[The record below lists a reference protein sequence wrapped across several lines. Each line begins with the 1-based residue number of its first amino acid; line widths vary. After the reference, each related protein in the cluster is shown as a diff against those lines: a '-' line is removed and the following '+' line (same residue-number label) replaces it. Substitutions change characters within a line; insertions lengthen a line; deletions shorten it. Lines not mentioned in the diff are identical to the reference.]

1 MKHFAALFCLPLIAC
16 GGGSV
21 VGDWE
26 GECAYEVSGQ
36 LFSFDVSLE
45 IEDVKKGDINGTGE
59 VVDTNDLRSTGVID
73 GVRDGSDVDLEI
85 EFEDGINDGDVFV
98 ISGEV
103 SGREITGD
111 CSLGGLAGDI
121 ELERQD

>member
-1 MKHFAALFCLPLIAC
+1 MIAC

-26 GECAYEVSGQ
+26 GECVYTVSGQ
-36 LFSFDVSLE
+36 IFAFDVSLE

-59 VVDTNDLRSTGVID
+59 VVDSSDLRSTGILD
-73 GVRDGSDVDLEI
+73 GSRDGSDVDIEI
-85 EFEDGINDGDVFV
+85 QFEDGVSESLVFE
-98 ISGEV
+98 ISGEI

-111 CSLGGLAGDI
+111 CSLGGLTGDI